1 MTDVGVEGGC
11 CVGGSKGGRGVG
23 NGLSLLDGDS
33 WETRA
38 NELFNLCDRESKG
51 FITKRDLQRLWGE
64 LPLGPDELEGVFD
77 SLDEDHNGFLSLEEF
92 TDGFGRHLGLIVQFR
107 ADEEPLLTS
116 GVAIE
121 DENRSE
127 DDDDATDLSKEQL
140 DYLLDRLLEQD
151 LESNSAV
158 VEAVWRQVCGARTGV
173 EEVEDGGEGGG
184 GGGGGGSDISPSHGA
199 GLGRLVVALMQELT
213 RMKHEHTRLEAAL
226 AAKAEDYNKQVSKLY
241 EELECQI
248 SGERSKVALEHSQKE
263 ARALASLE
271 NEVAEREAA
280 LRSLEDE
287 QLKMRQRLEQ
297 VLAAETAARSEN
309 SFLSQHV
316 EKLEADLNRRES
328 EVQELQSAL
337 DALKHKTKEEKR
349 RRAHQA
355 FKVTEGIARE
365 RESLVTQLD
374 LLRSINTQLRD
385 EQDQAGGPHSH
396 LRRRCREGGGGLGS
410 SGSSSSASTPT
421 STNGMAGNSSVLSQL
436 TTEGG
441 VKVEMTPPTDTR
453 PIPPNHLPLLP
464 SPAHCLSLPP
474 GAWSPSNRS
483 SDCEHDE
490 DYFNHVAIGVGPP
503 MPPLEST
510 TPIEQSLLK
519 ELLEQPVLCASC
531 GGTNPDAIDT
541 VGGKASTHALLHRK
555 DSMTQ
560 TPSPSSASS
569 PSRLPLTPAPR
580 RIDSSSNTDSREKEK
595 DEGEEEEEE
604 KEESD
609 TLEVGVDGRCL
620 CERRD
625 SQSSVSS
632 QHSATILIYHPG
644 RRSSSPDA
652 HPPDAQHPPAV
663 PAHPP
668 LTRTPARHQKLPQS
682 TPPRPRHSNLGVR
695 FSDELEVQFFETGDG
710 DGSSRVVR
718 RQMVDLANASDV
730 CSSTGGSGSECAAG
744 QGGSKGSVSCG
755 LSCEHD
761 ADGDGS
767 SHDIGASN
775 GLNKCVTGDCED
787 SSGSDS
793 ETGRGRGSS
802 ETPKSNGLSR
812 DDGAGDCKPSSDE
825 KQSDKD
831 GENNSSSSRANDNT
845 SNNDN
850 KCNYSNGNDRNHH
863 SNSRDEEDVT
873 QPTRILNLQVLEPR
887 MTQYLKLHYM
897 RPVFTLEGRRFVSE
911 GQEEALREEIEKER
925 GRRDKQECYI
935 RGSQECLVFHH
946 SESQFSSFSALMGE
960 DGRRV
965 ADSVDHNKE
974 KNNNEVRGLGTS
986 LNGKAELEEKA
997 KEEEVIKK
1005 SEGRMAKPPPV
1016 PGPPRMF
1023 KVVLIGDSGVGKTS
1037 YIHRACT
1044 GEFRGDFG
1052 CTVGVDYRVLEVVV
1066 GGVRA
1071 VLQLWDTAGQERF
1084 RSITRQYY
1092 RKADGVVVMYDV
1104 TNEQSFISV
1113 NDWLTSVKETA
1124 GADVSVA
1131 VLGNKCDLA
1140 AARRVPKDIAYK
1152 MIRSHNCL
1160 MYEVSAASGNGVQE
1174 SIKHLAALLATQ
1186 QEHDLVTS
1194 TALDLHSE
1202 GKKKKYCCRE

>member
-1 MTDVGVEGGC
+1 MRTRSRMTPQI
-11 CVGGSKGGRGVG
+11 SPR
-23 NGLSLLDGDS
+23 NSWTISWTDS
-33 WETRA
+33 PSRTWRA
-38 NELFNLCDRESKG
+38 MVL
-51 FITKRDLQRLWGE
+51 
-64 LPLGPDELEGVFD
+64 
-77 SLDEDHNGFLSLEEF
+77 
-92 TDGFGRHLGLIVQFR
+92 
-107 ADEEPLLTS
+107 
-116 GVAIE
+116 
-121 DENRSE
+121 
-127 DDDDATDLSKEQL
+127 
-140 DYLLDRLLEQD
+140 
-151 LESNSAV
+151 
-158 VEAVWRQVCGARTGV
+158 EAVWRQVCGARAGV

-184 GGGGGGSDISPSHGA
+184 GGGGGGGGDISPSHGA

-213 RMKHEHTRLEAAL
+213 RMKQEHTRLEAAL
-226 AAKAEDYNKQVSKLY
+226 AAKADDYNKQVSKLY

-271 NEVAEREAA
+271 TEVAEREAA
-280 LRSLEDE
+280 LRSLEEE

-316 EKLEADLNRRES
+316 EKLEADLNRREF

-337 DALKHKTKEEKR
+337 DALKHRTKEEKR

-365 RESLVTQLD
+365 RESLVSQLD
-374 LLRSINTQLRD
+374 LLRSINTKLRD
-385 EQDQAGGPHSH
+385 EQDQAGGPHNH

-421 STNGMAGNSSVLSQL
+421 STNGLPGNSNAPPQH

-453 PIPPNHLPLLP
+453 PIPPSHLPLVP
-464 SPAHCLSLPP
+464 NPAHCLSLPP

-490 DYFNHVAIGVGPP
+490 DYFNNVAIGVGPP
-503 MPPLEST
+503 MPLLEST
-510 TPIEQSLLK
+510 TPLEQSLLQ

-531 GGTNPDAIDT
+531 GGTNPAAMGA
-541 VGGKASTHALLHRK
+541 VGVNCRSSVAPTHALLHRK

-560 TPSPSSASS
+560 TPSPTSSSSS
-569 PSRLPLTPAPR
+569 PPRLPPTPAPR
-580 RIDSSSNTDSREKEK
+580 RIDSFSNTVSTEKEK
-595 DEGEEEEEE
+595 DEEEEEGEE
-604 KEESD
+604 KEENGK
-609 TLEVGVDGRCL
+609 LEVGVDGRCL

-644 RRSSSPDA
+644 RRSSLPEAHSPPTIPA
-652 HPPDAQHPPAV
+652 HPPPTV
-663 PAHPP
+663 PAHPL
-668 LTRTPARHQKLPQS
+668 LTRTPASHQKPPQG
-682 TPPRPRHSNLGVR
+682 TPPRTRHSSLGVR

-718 RQMVDLANASDV
+718 RQIVDLAGASDA
-730 CSSTGGSGSECAAG
+730 CSSAVGSGSECTSG
-744 QGGSKGSVSCG
+744 HGGAKGSGAGSCG
-755 LSCEHD
+755 LSCQNHTD
-761 ADGDGS
+761 RDGIPR
-767 SHDIGASN
+767 DISASAVCTGVN
-775 GLNKCVTGDCED
+775 GLKKCGAGDCEEPAEP
-787 SSGSDS
+787 DS
-793 ETGRGRGSS
+793 EAGRGCGSS
-802 ETPKSNGLSR
+802 ETPKSSGLSR
-812 DDGAGDCKPSSDE
+812 GDGARDCKPSSGGRQCDE
-825 KQSDKD
+825 DD
-831 GENNSSSSRANDNT
+831 ETDCNRADDNT
-845 SNNDN
+845 SNNHN
-850 KCNYSNGNDRNHH
+850 EYSHSNGSDKNHRG
-863 SNSRDEEDVT
+863 NSRDEDDADDDT
-873 QPTRILNLQVLEPR
+873 RPTRILNLQVLGPR
-887 MTQYLKLHYM
+887 VTQHLKLHCM
-897 RPVFTLEGRRFVSE
+897 RPAFTLEGRRFVSE
-911 GQEEALREEIEKER
+911 GQEEALREEMEQE
-925 GRRDKQECYI
+925 GRKNEGECYI
-935 RGSQECLVFHH
+935 KGSPECLVFHH
-946 SESQFSSFSALMGE
+946 SESQLSRFSAFMGE

-965 ADSVDHNKE
+965 ADSVDHKKE
-974 KNNNEVRGLGTS
+974 KNNNEVNALVTS
-986 LNGKAELEEKA
+986 LTAADGKEAIEEKA
-997 KEEEVIKK
+997 KEEERTKK
-1005 SEGRMAKPPPV
+1005 EKKMAIPPPV

-1052 CTVGVDYRVLEVVV
+1052 CTVGVDYRVLEVIV

-1104 TNEQSFISV
+1104 TNEQSFLSV

-1140 AARRVPKDIAYK
+1140 AARRVPKDTAYK
-1152 MIRSHNCL
+1152 MIRGHNCL

-1186 QEHDLVTS
+1186 QEHDLATS
-1194 TALDLHSE
+1194 TALELHSE
-1202 GKKKKYCCRE
+1202 DKKKKFCCRE

>member
-1 MTDVGVEGGC
+1 MTDVGVDGGR

-23 NGLSLLDGDS
+23 NGLSLLEGDS
-33 WETRA
+33 WETKA

-92 TDGFGRHLGLIVQFR
+92 TDGFGRHLGLTVQFR

-116 GVAIE
+116 GATIE
-121 DENRSE
+121 DENVNE

-158 VEAVWRQVCGARTGV
+158 VEAVWRQVCGTRTGV

-184 GGGGGGSDISPSHGA
+184 GGGGGQGDVSPSHGA
-199 GLGRLVVALMQELT
+199 GIGRLVVALMQELT

-271 NEVAEREAA
+271 GEVAEREAA
-280 LRSLEDE
+280 LRSLEDD

-328 EVQELQSAL
+328 EVHELQSAL

-349 RRAHQA
+349 KRANQA

-396 LRRRCREGGGGLGS
+396 LRRRGREGGGGFGS

-421 STNGMAGNSSVLSQL
+421 STNGLAGNSSVLSQS

-441 VKVEMTPPTDTR
+441 VKVEMTPPTGTR
-453 PIPPNHLPLLP
+453 PIPPSHLPLLP

-490 DYFNHVAIGVGPP
+490 DYFNSVAIGVGPP

-510 TPIEQSLLK
+510 TPLEQSLLR

-531 GGTNPDAIDT
+531 GGTNPAAI
-541 VGGKASTHALLHRK
+541 APTHALLHRK

-560 TPSPSSASS
+560 TPSPTSASS
-569 PSRLPLTPAPR
+569 PSRLPPTPAPR
-580 RIDSSSNTDSREKEK
+580 RVDSSSNTDSTEKEE
-595 DEGEEEEEE
+595 DEREEEEEE

-609 TLEVGVDGRCL
+609 TLLEVGVDGRCL

-652 HPPDAQHPPAV
+652 HPSDAQDSPAG

-668 LTRTPARHQKLPQS
+668 LTRTPAINQKLMQS

-718 RQMVDLANASDV
+718 KQMVDLAV
-730 CSSTGGSGSECAAG
+730 GSGIECTSG
-744 QGGSKGSVSCG
+744 HGGSKGSGTGSCG
-755 LSCEHD
+755 LPCENI
-761 ADGDGS
+761 ADGDGT
-767 SHDIGASN
+767 SHDISASAVCKGWN
-775 GLNKCVTGDCED
+775 GLNKCVAGDSTGPDF
-787 SSGSDS
+787 

-802 ETPKSNGLSR
+802 ETAKSNGLSR
-812 DDGAGDCKPSSDE
+812 GDGAGDCKTSSDE

-831 GENNSSSSRANDNT
+831 DANDCSSIRANDNT

-850 KCNYSNGNDRNHH
+850 KYNYTNGNDRNHH
-863 SNSRDEEDVT
+863 GNSRDEDDAT
-873 QPTRILNLQVLEPR
+873 QPTHILNLQELEPR
-887 MTQYLKLHYM
+887 MTQHLKLHYM

-911 GQEEALREEIEKER
+911 GQGEMLREEMEKER
-925 GRRDKQECYI
+925 GRRNEEECYI
-935 RGSQECLVFHH
+935 KGSPECLDFHH

-965 ADSVDHNKE
+965 ADSVDHKKE
-974 KNNNEVRGLGTS
+974 KNNNEVQALVTS
-986 LNGKAELEEKA
+986 LNGKEEQEEKA
-997 KEEEVIKK
+997 KEEEDLKK
-1005 SEGRMAKPPPV
+1005 SERRMAKPPPV

-1052 CTVGVDYRVLEVVV
+1052 CTVGVDYRVLEVLV

-1104 TNEQSFISV
+1104 TNEQSFLSV

-1152 MIRSHNCL
+1152 MIKSHNCL
-1160 MYEVSAASGNGVQE
+1160 MYEVSAASGNGVPE

-1194 TALDLHSE
+1194 TALNLHSE
-1202 GKKKKYCCRE
+1202 EKKKKFCCRE

>member
-1 MTDVGVEGGC
+1 MTDVGVDGDR

-33 WETRA
+33 WETKA

-107 ADEEPLLTS
+107 ADEESLLTS
-116 GVAIE
+116 GAAIE
-121 DENRSE
+121 DENGNE

-140 DYLLDRLLEQD
+140 DYLLDRLLQQD

-173 EEVEDGGEGGG
+173 DEVEDGSEGGGGRGGG
-184 GGGGGGSDISPSHGA
+184 GGGGGDVSPSHGA

-213 RMKHEHTRLEAAL
+213 RMKL
-226 AAKAEDYNKQVSKLY
+226 ASGRPRRKDYNKQVSKLY

-271 NEVAEREAA
+271 GEVAEREAA

-328 EVQELQSAL
+328 EVYELQSAL

-421 STNGMAGNSSVLSQL
+421 STNGLAGNGGVLSQS

-453 PIPPNHLPLLP
+453 PIPPSHLPLLP

-490 DYFNHVAIGVGPP
+490 DYFNNAAIGIGPP

-510 TPIEQSLLK
+510 TPLEQSLLR

-531 GGTNPDAIDT
+531 GGTNPTAI
-541 VGGKASTHALLHRK
+541 APTHARLHRK

-560 TPSPSSASS
+560 TPSPSSSASS
-569 PSRLPLTPAPR
+569 PSRLPPTPAPR
-580 RIDSSSNTDSREKEK
+580 RIDSSSNTDSREREK
-595 DEGEEEEEE
+595 DEREEEEEE

-609 TLEVGVDGRCL
+609 TLLEVGVDGRCL

-652 HPPDAQHPPAV
+652 HPSDAQFPPAG

-668 LTRTPARHQKLPQS
+668 LTRTPASHQKLPQS
-682 TPPRPRHSNLGVR
+682 TPPRPRHSSLGVR

-718 RQMVDLANASDV
+718 RQMVDLAHASDV
-730 CSSTGGSGSECAAG
+730 CSSAVGSGSECTSG
-744 QGGSKGSVSCG
+744 QGGSKGSGTGLCG
-755 LSCEHD
+755 FSCENIT
-761 ADGDGS
+761 DGDGT
-767 SHDIGASN
+767 SHDISASAVCKGGN
-775 GLNKCVTGDCED
+775 GLNKYVTGDCE
-787 SSGSDS
+787 DS

-812 DDGAGDCKPSSDE
+812 GDGTGDCKTSSDE
-825 KQSDKD
+825 KQRDKD
-831 GENNSSSSRANDNT
+831 
-845 SNNDN
+845 
-850 KCNYSNGNDRNHH
+850 
-863 SNSRDEEDVT
+863 DESDCSKH
-873 QPTRILNLQVLEPR
+873 Q
-887 MTQYLKLHYM
+887 
-897 RPVFTLEGRRFVSE
+897 
-911 GQEEALREEIEKER
+911 
-925 GRRDKQECYI
+925 
-935 RGSQECLVFHH
+935 SQ
-946 SESQFSSFSALMGE
+946 
-960 DGRRV
+960 
-965 ADSVDHNKE
+965 
-974 KNNNEVRGLGTS
+974 
-986 LNGKAELEEKA
+986 
-997 KEEEVIKK
+997 
-1005 SEGRMAKPPPV
+1005 
-1016 PGPPRMF
+1016 
-1023 KVVLIGDSGVGKTS
+1023 
-1037 YIHRACT
+1037 
-1044 GEFRGDFG
+1044 
-1052 CTVGVDYRVLEVVV
+1052 
-1066 GGVRA
+1066 
-1071 VLQLWDTAGQERF
+1071 
-1084 RSITRQYY
+1084 
-1092 RKADGVVVMYDV
+1092 
-1104 TNEQSFISV
+1104 
-1113 NDWLTSVKETA
+1113 
-1124 GADVSVA
+1124 
-1131 VLGNKCDLA
+1131 
-1140 AARRVPKDIAYK
+1140 
-1152 MIRSHNCL
+1152 
-1160 MYEVSAASGNGVQE
+1160 
-1174 SIKHLAALLATQ
+1174 Q
-1186 QEHDLVTS
+1186 QHQQ
-1194 TALDLHSE
+1194 
-1202 GKKKKYCCRE
+1202 